1 MKGVYVLIALVLLM
15 PSISGAFGSSGD
27 GNIKEQPVADMPSF
41 ENISLFIGAIPSA
54 MSNINFALP
63 GNLTMELVSET
74 GDVDMLYQKNQMW
87 LEDAILQF
95 YGINGIN
102 ISAREIQEFF
112 GKLDMLP
119 DDLRQ
124 AIALIIYSLNDA
136 TLSSRRAT
144 RDISGDEKEFLK
156 SNNETQSDM
165 LSLLKN
171 AITERMNIFPNLD
184 LFYSESDKLSII
196 TGKVDREEMVGA
208 GFSLVQSVRHA
219 LPAIEKYGS
228 TYTGTVLQDPSGL
241 IVVGGGGEDAYTG
254 VHSLII
260 DLGGNDVYNVKS
272 RYGNGSGD
280 ERQDASLILDVSGND
295 RYQGSLASSFM
306 NMDMLIDVSG
316 DDFYSS
322 DDWSQSYACAGIS
335 LMLDLNG
342 DDVYSA
348 GGHSQGC
355 SAAGGISVL
364 ADVNGN
370 DVYHAENCSQG
381 FANGNSL
388 SVLADVSGSD
398 VYTGGTYSQ
407 GSATSGGIALLL
419 DFLGGDHYTSVKNSQ
434 GAGEGWANG
443 MKRVSTGVLAD
454 FSGNDRYV
462 STEESQGFG
471 QTAGAGVLADF
482 LGDDRYDSKSHS
494 QACSK
499 LFGMAFLMDMCGNNT
514 YDSRSYSRGYK
525 SGGGMSMFLDS
536 MSPTFDESMWELLQ
550 YISRNDIGPISSF
563 FGALDDR

>member
-1 MKGVYVLIALVLLM
+1 MKGAYVLIALVLLM
-15 PSISGAFGSSGD
+15 SSISGAFGSSGD
-27 GNIKEQPVADMPSF
+27 GNSGEQLVKDMPTL

-54 MSNINFALP
+54 IGNIDFAVQ

-95 YGINGIN
+95 YGINGMN
-102 ISAREIQEFF
+102 ISTLEIQKFF
-112 GKLDMLP
+112 SKVEMLP
-119 DDLRQ
+119 NDLQQ
-124 AIALIIYSLNDA
+124 AIALVIYSLNDA
-136 TLSSRRAT
+136 TLSSRKAT
-144 RDISGDEKEFLK
+144 RDISDDEAEFLK

-171 AITERMNIFPNLD
+171 VITEKMNIFPNLD

-196 TGKVDREEMVGA
+196 TQKVNTEEMVRA
-208 GFSLVQSVRHA
+208 SLSLVQSVRHA

-254 VHSLII
+254 NHSLII
-260 DLGGNDVYNVKS
+260 DLGGSDVYNTGH
-272 RYGNGSGD
+272 GNAGVHS
-280 ERQDASLILDVSGND
+280 ASLILDVSGD
-295 RYQGSLASSFM
+295 DHYQGSLANSFM
-306 NMDMLIDVSG
+306 GIDMLIDVSG
-316 DDFYSS
+316 NDFYSS
-322 DDWSQSYACAGIS
+322 KDWSQSYACAGVS

-348 GGHSQGC
+348 GEHSQGC
-355 SAAGGISVL
+355 AAAAGISVL
-364 ADVNGN
+364 ADVSGN
-370 DVYHAENCSQG
+370 DVYHAGNYSQG
-381 FANGNSL
+381 FANGNSF

-443 MKRVSTGVLAD
+443 MKRISTGILAD
-454 FSGNDRYV
+454 FSGDDSYI

-471 QTAGAGVLADF
+471 QTAGAGILADF
-482 LGDDRYDSKSHS
+482 LGDDRYDSKSYS

-514 YDSRSYSRGYK
+514 YESKSYSGGYE
-525 SGGGMSMFLDS
+525 SGGGMSLLLDS
-536 MSPTFDESMWELLQ
+536 ISSTFNENMWELLQ
-550 YISRNDIGPISSF
+550 YISRNDISPISSF
-563 FGALDDR
+563 FGAVGDR

>member
-1 MKGVYVLIALVLLM
+1 
-15 PSISGAFGSSGD
+15 
-27 GNIKEQPVADMPSF
+27 
-41 ENISLFIGAIPSA
+41 
-54 MSNINFALP
+54 
-63 GNLTMELVSET
+63 MELVSET

-95 YGINGIN
+95 YGINGMN
-102 ISAREIQEFF
+102 ISTLEIQKFF
-112 GKLDMLP
+112 SKVEMLP
-119 DDLRQ
+119 NDLQQ
-124 AIALIIYSLNDA
+124 AIALVIYSLNDA
-136 TLSSRRAT
+136 TLSSRKAT
-144 RDISGDEKEFLK
+144 RDISDDEAEFLK

-171 AITERMNIFPNLD
+171 VITEKMNIFPNLD

-196 TGKVDREEMVGA
+196 TQKVNTEEMVRA
-208 GFSLVQSVRHA
+208 SLSLVQSVRHA

-254 VHSLII
+254 NHSLII
-260 DLGGNDVYNVKS
+260 DLGGSDVYNTGH
-272 RYGNGSGD
+272 GNAGVHS
-280 ERQDASLILDVSGND
+280 ASLILDVSGD
-295 RYQGSLASSFM
+295 DHYQGSLANSFM
-306 NMDMLIDVSG
+306 GIDMLIDVSG
-316 DDFYSS
+316 NDFYSS
-322 DDWSQSYACAGIS
+322 KDWSQSYACAGVS

-348 GGHSQGC
+348 GEHSQGC
-355 SAAGGISVL
+355 AAAAGISVL
-364 ADVNGN
+364 ADVSGN
-370 DVYHAENCSQG
+370 DVYHAGNYSQG
-381 FANGNSL
+381 FANGNSF

-443 MKRVSTGVLAD
+443 MKRISTGILAD
-454 FSGNDRYV
+454 FSGDDSYI

-471 QTAGAGVLADF
+471 QTAGAGILADF
-482 LGDDRYDSKSHS
+482 LGDDRYDSKSYS

-514 YDSRSYSRGYK
+514 YESKSYSGGYE
-525 SGGGMSMFLDS
+525 SGGGMSLLLDS
-536 MSPTFDESMWELLQ
+536 ISSTFNENMWELLQ
-550 YISRNDIGPISSF
+550 YISRNDISPISSF
-563 FGALDDR
+563 FGAVGDR